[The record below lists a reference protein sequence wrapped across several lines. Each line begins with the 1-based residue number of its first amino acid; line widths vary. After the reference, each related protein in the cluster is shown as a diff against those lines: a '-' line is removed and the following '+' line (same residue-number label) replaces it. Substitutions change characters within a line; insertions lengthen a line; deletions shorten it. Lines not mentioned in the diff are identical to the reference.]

1 MATMLDERIVIANR
15 LDELRRMTQW
25 LHDSAAALGIAE
37 KALFTLDV
45 CANEAV
51 ANIISYAFGDRMR
64 HDIALELHKTGTGAC
79 LVIRD
84 HGKPFNPLE
93 APERDLPKA
102 IKDAGIGGLGI
113 HLIKHLMTR
122 CNYERVDGVNVLSLE
137 L

>member
-25 LHDSAAALGIAE
+25 LHDSAAAFGISRN
-37 KALFTLDV
+37 ALFTLDV

-51 ANIISYAFGDRMR
+51 TNIISYAFGDHMR
-64 HDIALELHKTGTGAC
+64 HDITLELHKAGTGAR

-93 APERDLPKA
+93 APERHLPKA
-102 IKDAGIGGLGI
+102 ITDAGIGGLGI